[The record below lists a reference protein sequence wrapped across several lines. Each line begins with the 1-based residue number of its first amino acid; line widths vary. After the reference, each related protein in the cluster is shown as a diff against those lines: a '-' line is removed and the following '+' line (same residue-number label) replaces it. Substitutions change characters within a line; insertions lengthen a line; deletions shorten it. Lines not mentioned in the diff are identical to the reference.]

1 VSYDLIDE
9 TAIPPLAYGTRLGLY
24 GAGPGA
30 TQFLEWLANNA
41 PGCPVLAVA
50 DPDAARHGRSFH
62 GLPLVSPEA
71 LKDIPLDMVVVT
83 CAKGRA
89 AAAERLAAL
98 GWKEGTGFVLVGKGQ
113 DF

>member
-1 VSYDLIDE
+1 MPYDLIDE
-9 TAIPPLAYGTRLGLY
+9 SAIPQLTRGTRLALY
-24 GAGPGA
+24 GAGDGA
-30 TQFLEWLANNA
+30 VQFLEWLANNA

-62 GLPLVSPEA
+62 GLPLLPHEA
-71 LKDIPLDMVVVT
+71 LKHIPLDLVVVT

-89 AAAERLAAL
+89 EAARRLEAL
-98 GWKEGTGFVLVGKGQ
+98 GWTAGAGYVLVGKGP